1 METIR
6 SVNPNANGAAAATTT
21 PAPSRVPALPPEKRV
36 TQPNSVSRT
45 QGSPA
50 PLKRGLAAWDNQLQD
65 DVARAQQALD
75 YLDSLESQL
84 ESIKS
89 DFAARLSGARGSRQV
104 EAQVAQLNNALA
116 ARRKS
121 AGNGVDAQLSYS
133 GDKPAVQRFRIRGLD
148 LAALKAAGTRSLSF
162 TVKGGPQVN
171 VNIGQDMSSA
181 EVAKAFDRALAPL
194 GLNASLDDQG
204 QLVFTASEGDWAA
217 VKDSIVLVGAGRVT
231 TEEIGGSIDPQTW
244 ETGNVEALRQSLREV
259 VQALARVRHSQQ
271 AARAALSAAMA
282 RAASDSAPPP
292 QEVQEMAQT
301 FASTAS
307 SPNYDSLIAITSAL
321 VGVNRERV
329 QALLGL
335 R

>member
-1 METIR
+1 MDTIR
-6 SVNPNANGAAAATTT
+6 SINPNANGANAATAN

-36 TQPNSVSRT
+36 TAPNSASRLHT
-45 QGSPA
+45 APA

-75 YLDSLESQL
+75 YLESLESQL
-84 ESIKS
+84 ESIKG
-89 DFAARLSGARGSRQV
+89 DFAARLSGARGGRQT
-104 EAQVAQLNNALA
+104 EAQVRQLANALA
-116 ARRKS
+116 SRRNS
-121 AGNGVDAQLSYS
+121 AGSGVDAQLEFSS
-133 GDKPAVQRFRIRGLD
+133 KPSAQRFRVRGLD
-148 LAALKAAGTRSLSF
+148 ITALKAAGTRSLSF
-162 TVKGGPQVN
+162 TVGGGPQVS
-171 VNIGQDMSSA
+171 VNIDPDMTGDA
-181 EVAKAFDRALAPL
+181 IAKSFDRALSPL
-194 GLNASLDDQG
+194 NLHAVLDDQG
-204 QLVFTASEGDWAA
+204 QLVFMAPESDWAS

-231 TEEIGGSIDPQTW
+231 TEEIGGSIDPQGWNTA
-244 ETGNVEALRQSLREV
+244 NVDALRQGLREV
-259 VQALARVRHSQQ
+259 VQALARVRHSQA

-292 QEVQEMAQT
+292 QEVQQMAQN